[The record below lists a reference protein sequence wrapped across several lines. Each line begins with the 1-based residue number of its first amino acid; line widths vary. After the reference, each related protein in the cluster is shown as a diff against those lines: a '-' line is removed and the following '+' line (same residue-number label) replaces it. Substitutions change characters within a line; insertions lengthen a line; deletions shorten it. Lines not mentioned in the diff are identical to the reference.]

1 MFYGAP
7 WLMWVGFWISV
18 GMAIG
23 AGVVI
28 GLGMLIGGMARHRQ
42 QVRQDN
48 DD

>member
-1 MFYGAP
+1 MLLGAP

-28 GLGMLIGGMARHRQ
+28 GLGMLIGGMVRHRQ

-48 DD
+48 GD